1 MKGGKKKRKKEL
13 DNKTTTSI
21 NNSNRTT
28 TDIPWFSF
36 SIFFDQHN
44 LVISNRCSRA
54 GSVLHLIL
62 VLDIFD
68 VSIIY
73 SGSHRYWYR
82 RTVEQNRRLP
92 ISPMPSMMLMMQRYS
107 GSVKGN
113 EHLTTSPSLELR
125 PSWWRTL
132 RFCWITLVTTILVPT
147 SSIEKELKMKREK
160 KELEKRNK

>member
-73 SGSHRYWYR
+73 SGSHD
-82 RTVEQNRRLP
+82 TGTEEQLNKIGAYQYHLCPRWCSWCSGIQDQWKAMSIWQLP
-92 ISPMPSMMLMMQRYS
+92 LPLNFGLLDGVRFNFVGLPWWQ
-107 GSVKGN
+107 
-113 EHLTTSPSLELR
+113 
-125 PSWWRTL
+125 PSWYL
-132 RFCWITLVTTILVPT
+132 HPQL
-147 SSIEKELKMKREK
+147 
-160 KELEKRNK
+160 KRN